1 MLFDNRVRSK
11 QKLKLPCSSSI
22 VSIFDSV
29 EKEPEWPMVLSYR
42 KKLINALF
50 SGYKLVPESEEKEK
64 LDRVSG
70 KILELS
76 NFPNILMII

>member
-11 QKLKLPCSSSI
+11 QKLKLPGSSSI

-42 KKLINALF
+42 KKINKRSLF
-50 SGYKLVPESEEKEK
+50 WVKTCSGIG
-64 LDRVSG
+64 G
-70 KILELS
+70 KRKVR
-76 NFPNILMII
+76 